1 MNRKKKFITYGVLLV
16 LAAAI
21 VLTVVSFELSSW
33 EPGTVTMTKCLS
45 DGFFT
50 VAVLYIGCGVL
61 VMIQEAGNFYG
72 IQFLFHT
79 LVRLFSFRKDREDDR
94 KTYFA
99 YCQDKMERQ
108 AAEGKSPVK
117 SALIAMGLVC
127 LVLSVSFMV
136 QFYRLA

>member
-21 VLTVVSFELSSW
+21 VLMVVSFELSSW
-33 EPGTVTMTKCLS
+33 EPGTVTITKCLS

-61 VMIQEAGNFYG
+61 VLIQEAGNFYG

-99 YCQDKMERQ
+99 YCQDKKERQ

-127 LVLSVSFMV
+127 LVLSLSFMAA
-136 QFYRLA
+136 FYRLA

>member
-1 MNRKKKFITYGVLLV
+1 MNWKKKLTIYGVLLA

-21 VLTVVSFELSSW
+21 VLMVASFELNSW
-33 EPGTVTMTKCLS
+33 EPGTVTTSKCLS

-61 VMIQEAGNFYG
+61 VLIQEAGNFYG

-79 LVRLFSFRKDREDDR
+79 LARLFSFRNDRENR

-99 YCQDKMERQ
+99 YCQDKKERQ
-108 AAEGKSPVK
+108 AAEGKTPVK
-117 SALIAMGLVC
+117 SALIVMGLIC
-127 LVLSVSFMV
+127 LVLSLSFMAV
-136 QFYRLA
+136 FYRRA